1 VNGTVQF
8 RDLYERYNE
17 QVQFLNI
24 YIREAHPVDGW
35 WFGRTLTRKPVEK
48 FSPKVSME
56 HYDPRTIEE
65 RRKVAG
71 ECEQA
76 LQYGIRTYVDEMDD
90 RVNKAY
96 AAWPTR
102 AYLVGL
108 DGCIAYAGKMGP
120 WNLKP
125 GELSRAIQAHLK
137 QINGIRAV

>member
-1 VNGTVQF
+1 MNGTVQF

-35 WFGRTLTRKPVEK
+35 WMGRRLTRGPVRK
-48 FSPKVSME
+48 YSPKVSME
-56 HYDPRTIEE
+56 HHDPQTIEE
-65 RRKVAG
+65 RRAMAG
-71 ECEQA
+71 ECQEA
-76 LQYGIRTYVDEMDD
+76 LQYGIRTFVDEMDD

-108 DGCIAYAGKMGP
+108 DGRITYAGKMGP

-125 GELSRAIQAHLK
+125 GELKQAIQEHLR
-137 QINGIRAV
+137 QTDRVLNN